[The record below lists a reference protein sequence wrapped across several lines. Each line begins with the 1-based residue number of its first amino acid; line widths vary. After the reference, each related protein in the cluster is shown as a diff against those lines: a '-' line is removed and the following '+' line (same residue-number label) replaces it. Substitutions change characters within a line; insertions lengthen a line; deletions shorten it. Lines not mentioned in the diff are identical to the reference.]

1 MARITRNKAAEIL
14 GLSRQTISNYI
25 EQGLIGSCV
34 GEHGILYVNS
44 EDVEKYAQKY
54 KMLAANEKMIDD
66 KLKEVEAHK
75 RAINIELTE
84 LRNRA
89 TANGKLTANA
99 VGMLF
104 GVINAISYLNITP
117 KLSYRES
124 QMLKDIINGMTYD
137 ELSFKYDL
145 TTARIRQIIDK
156 TCNKLTYNENATI
169 ADIATN
175 QDMRI
180 VIDGLK
186 KKLKAVQTSYDE
198 YRRAKDDVPT
208 NGAVLPPL
216 ILGKDV
222 NDCDFP
228 VRILNMFRG
237 YNVYTVGDLL
247 RKFHGKSDLAKIRNL
262 GKKSVYIILD
272 FIEENNLCF
281 KQDGESDEDF
291 YIRLN
296 NNLSNK
302 KMKKMIKKVLGFVT
316 IGNVSVLLVAMI
328 GVFYL
333 FTKRFEPAI
342 LCMFLAIAVWFIDFL
357 FRKCDEALELAEKS
371 NDNESDAIQTTIWAY
386 DELHLE
392 MQRHRLTAI
401 QGMKYK
407 NKAEFMQ
414 RKKSLTQYLKYSD
427 AIDNLYEQ
435 EVERLHKM
443 EKEIEKKNNNGKEQG
458 TDSETETAKSE

>member
-66 KLKEVEAHK
+66 KLKEVESHK
-75 RAINIELTE
+75 RAINVELTE

-89 TANGKLTANA
+89 TANGKLAANA

-104 GVINAISYLNITP
+104 GVINTMSYLNITP

-145 TTARIRQIIDK
+145 TTARIRQIVEK
-156 TCNKLTYNENATI
+156 TCNKLTYNENAAI

-175 QDMRI
+175 QDLRI

-198 YRRAKDDVPT
+198 YRRAKGDVPIS
-208 NGAVLPPL
+208 GAVLPPL

-262 GKKSVYIILD
+262 GKKSIYIILD
-272 FIEENNLCF
+272 FIEENNLSF

-296 NNLSNK
+296 NLMNK
-302 KMKKMIKKVLGFVT
+302 KH
-316 IGNVSVLLVAMI
+316 
-328 GVFYL
+328 
-333 FTKRFEPAI
+333 E
-342 LCMFLAIAVWFIDFL
+342 
-357 FRKCDEALELAEKS
+357 E
-371 NDNESDAIQTTIWAY
+371 ND
-386 DELHLE
+386 
-392 MQRHRLTAI
+392 
-401 QGMKYK
+401 
-407 NKAEFMQ
+407 
-414 RKKSLTQYLKYSD
+414 
-427 AIDNLYEQ
+427 
-435 EVERLHKM
+435 
-443 EKEIEKKNNNGKEQG
+443 
-458 TDSETETAKSE
+458 

>member
-75 RAINIELTE
+75 RAINVELTE

-89 TANGKLTANA
+89 TASGKLAANA

-104 GVINAISYLNITP
+104 GVINTMSYLNITP

-124 QMLKDIINGMTYD
+124 KMLKDIINGMTYD

-145 TTARIRQIIDK
+145 TATRIKQIVDK

-175 QDMRI
+175 QDLRI

-186 KKLKAVQTSYDE
+186 KKLKAVQTSYNE
-198 YRRAKDDVPT
+198 YRRAKGDVPIS
-208 NGAVLPPL
+208 GAVLPPL

-228 VRILNMFRG
+228 VRILNMFKS
-237 YNVYTVGDLL
+237 YNVYTIGDLL
-247 RKFHGKSDLAKIRNL
+247 RKFHGKSDIAKIRNL
-262 GKKSVYIILD
+262 GKKSIWIILD
-272 FIEENNLCF
+272 FIEENNLSF
-281 KQDGESDEDF
+281 KQYGESDEEF
-291 YIRLN
+291 NIRLN
-296 NNLSNK
+296 NLMNK
-302 KMKKMIKKVLGFVT
+302 KH
-316 IGNVSVLLVAMI
+316 
-328 GVFYL
+328 
-333 FTKRFEPAI
+333 E
-342 LCMFLAIAVWFIDFL
+342 
-357 FRKCDEALELAEKS
+357 E
-371 NDNESDAIQTTIWAY
+371 ND
-386 DELHLE
+386 
-392 MQRHRLTAI
+392 
-401 QGMKYK
+401 
-407 NKAEFMQ
+407 
-414 RKKSLTQYLKYSD
+414 
-427 AIDNLYEQ
+427 
-435 EVERLHKM
+435 
-443 EKEIEKKNNNGKEQG
+443 
-458 TDSETETAKSE
+458 

>member
-66 KLKEVEAHK
+66 KLKEIEAHK
-75 RAINIELTE
+75 RAINVELTE

-89 TANGKLTANA
+89 TANGKLAANA

-145 TTARIRQIIDK
+145 TTARIRQIIYK
-156 TCNKLTYNENATI
+156 TCNKLTYNENAAI

-175 QDMRI
+175 QDLRI

-198 YRRAKDDVPT
+198 YRRAKGDVPIKWGST
-208 NGAVLPPL
+208 SSPL

-228 VRILNMFRG
+228 VRILNMFKS
-237 YNVYTVGDLL
+237 YNVYTIGDLL
-247 RKFHGKSDLAKIRNL
+247 RKFHGKSDIAKIRNL
-262 GKKSVYIILD
+262 GKKSIYIILD
-272 FIEENNLCF
+272 FIEENNLSF

-302 KMKKMIKKVLGFVT
+302 KH
-316 IGNVSVLLVAMI
+316 
-328 GVFYL
+328 
-333 FTKRFEPAI
+333 E
-342 LCMFLAIAVWFIDFL
+342 
-357 FRKCDEALELAEKS
+357 E
-371 NDNESDAIQTTIWAY
+371 ND
-386 DELHLE
+386 
-392 MQRHRLTAI
+392 
-401 QGMKYK
+401 
-407 NKAEFMQ
+407 
-414 RKKSLTQYLKYSD
+414 
-427 AIDNLYEQ
+427 
-435 EVERLHKM
+435 
-443 EKEIEKKNNNGKEQG
+443 
-458 TDSETETAKSE
+458 

>member
-75 RAINIELTE
+75 RAINVELTE

-89 TANGKLTANA
+89 TANGKLAANA

-104 GVINAISYLNITP
+104 GVINTMSYLNITP

-145 TTARIRQIIDK
+145 TTARIRQIVEK
-156 TCNKLTYNENATI
+156 TCNKLTYNENAAI

-175 QDMRI
+175 QDLRI

-198 YRRAKDDVPT
+198 YRRAKGDVPIS
-208 NGAVLPPL
+208 GAVLPPL

-228 VRILNMFRG
+228 VRILNMFKS
-237 YNVYTVGDLL
+237 YNVYTIGDLL
-247 RKFHGKSDLAKIRNL
+247 RKFHGKSDIAKIRNL

-272 FIEENNLCF
+272 FIEENNLSF

-302 KMKKMIKKVLGFVT
+302 KH
-316 IGNVSVLLVAMI
+316 
-328 GVFYL
+328 
-333 FTKRFEPAI
+333 E
-342 LCMFLAIAVWFIDFL
+342 
-357 FRKCDEALELAEKS
+357 E
-371 NDNESDAIQTTIWAY
+371 ND
-386 DELHLE
+386 
-392 MQRHRLTAI
+392 
-401 QGMKYK
+401 
-407 NKAEFMQ
+407 
-414 RKKSLTQYLKYSD
+414 
-427 AIDNLYEQ
+427 
-435 EVERLHKM
+435 
-443 EKEIEKKNNNGKEQG
+443 
-458 TDSETETAKSE
+458 

>member
-1 MARITRNKAAEIL
+1 MARITRSKAAEIL

-44 EDVEKYAQKY
+44 EDVEKYAEKY

-75 RAINIELTE
+75 RAINVELTE

-89 TANGKLTANA
+89 TANGKLAANA

-104 GVINAISYLNITP
+104 GVINAMSYLDITP

-124 QMLKDIINGMTYD
+124 KMLKDIINGMTYD

-145 TTARIRQIIDK
+145 ISARIRQIVEK
-156 TCNKLTYNENATI
+156 TCNKLTYNEDATI

-175 QDMRI
+175 QDLRI

-198 YRRAKDDVPT
+198 YRRAKGDKPIS
-208 NGAVLPPL
+208 GAVLPPL

-228 VRILNMFRG
+228 VRILNMFKS
-237 YNVYTVGDLL
+237 YNVYTIGDLL
-247 RKFHGKSDLAKIRNL
+247 RKFHGKSDIAKIRNL
-262 GKKSVYIILD
+262 GKKSIWIILD
-272 FIEENNLCF
+272 FIEENNLSF
-281 KQDGESDEDF
+281 KQNGESDEDF

-296 NNLSNK
+296 NLMNK
-302 KMKKMIKKVLGFVT
+302 KH
-316 IGNVSVLLVAMI
+316 
-328 GVFYL
+328 
-333 FTKRFEPAI
+333 E
-342 LCMFLAIAVWFIDFL
+342 
-357 FRKCDEALELAEKS
+357 E
-371 NDNESDAIQTTIWAY
+371 ND
-386 DELHLE
+386 
-392 MQRHRLTAI
+392 
-401 QGMKYK
+401 
-407 NKAEFMQ
+407 
-414 RKKSLTQYLKYSD
+414 
-427 AIDNLYEQ
+427 
-435 EVERLHKM
+435 
-443 EKEIEKKNNNGKEQG
+443 
-458 TDSETETAKSE
+458 

>member
-75 RAINIELTE
+75 RAINVELTE

-89 TANGKLTANA
+89 TASGKLAANA

-124 QMLKDIINGMTYD
+124 KMLKDIINGMTYD

-145 TTARIRQIIDK
+145 TAGRIKQIVDK

-175 QDMRI
+175 QDLRI

-198 YRRAKDDVPT
+198 YRRAKGDVPIS
-208 NGAVLPPL
+208 GAVLPPL

-228 VRILNMFRG
+228 VRILNMFKS
-237 YNVYTVGDLL
+237 YNVYTIGDLL
-247 RKFHGKSDLAKIRNL
+247 RKFHGKSDIAKIRNL
-262 GKKSVYIILD
+262 GKKSIWIILD
-272 FIEENNLCF
+272 FIEENNLSF

-296 NNLSNK
+296 NNLSN
-302 KMKKMIKKVLGFVT
+302 
-316 IGNVSVLLVAMI
+316 
-328 GVFYL
+328 
-333 FTKRFEPAI
+333 
-342 LCMFLAIAVWFIDFL
+342 
-357 FRKCDEALELAEKS
+357 RKHEE
-371 NDNESDAIQTTIWAY
+371 ND
-386 DELHLE
+386 
-392 MQRHRLTAI
+392 
-401 QGMKYK
+401 
-407 NKAEFMQ
+407 
-414 RKKSLTQYLKYSD
+414 
-427 AIDNLYEQ
+427 
-435 EVERLHKM
+435 
-443 EKEIEKKNNNGKEQG
+443 
-458 TDSETETAKSE
+458 

>member
-14 GLSRQTISNYI
+14 GLSRQAISNYI

-75 RAINIELTE
+75 RAINVELTE

-89 TANGKLTANA
+89 TASGKLAANA

-104 GVINAISYLNITP
+104 GVINTMSYLNITP

-124 QMLKDIINGMTYD
+124 KMLKDIINGMTYD

-145 TTARIRQIIDK
+145 TAGRIKQIVDK
-156 TCNKLTYNENATI
+156 TCNKLTYNENAAI

-175 QDMRI
+175 QDLRI

-198 YRRAKDDVPT
+198 YRRAKGDVPIS
-208 NGAVLPPL
+208 GAVLPPL

-228 VRILNMFRG
+228 VRILNMFKS

-262 GKKSVYIILD
+262 GKKSVWIILD

-302 KMKKMIKKVLGFVT
+302 KH
-316 IGNVSVLLVAMI
+316 
-328 GVFYL
+328 
-333 FTKRFEPAI
+333 E
-342 LCMFLAIAVWFIDFL
+342 
-357 FRKCDEALELAEKS
+357 E
-371 NDNESDAIQTTIWAY
+371 ND
-386 DELHLE
+386 
-392 MQRHRLTAI
+392 
-401 QGMKYK
+401 
-407 NKAEFMQ
+407 
-414 RKKSLTQYLKYSD
+414 
-427 AIDNLYEQ
+427 
-435 EVERLHKM
+435 
-443 EKEIEKKNNNGKEQG
+443 
-458 TDSETETAKSE
+458 

>member
-34 GEHGILYVNS
+34 GEHGIVYVNS

-75 RAINIELTE
+75 RAINVELTE

-89 TANGKLTANA
+89 TANGKLAANA

-104 GVINAISYLNITP
+104 GVINTMSYLNITP

-145 TTARIRQIIDK
+145 TTARIRQIVEK
-156 TCNKLTYNENATI
+156 TCNKLTYNENAAI

-175 QDMRI
+175 QDLRI

-198 YRRAKDDVPT
+198 YRRAKGDVPIS
-208 NGAVLPPL
+208 GAVLPPL

-228 VRILNMFRG
+228 VRILNMFKS
-237 YNVYTVGDLL
+237 YNVYTIGDLL
-247 RKFHGKSDLAKIRNL
+247 RKFHGKSDIAKIRNL
-262 GKKSVYIILD
+262 GKKSIYIILD
-272 FIEENNLCF
+272 FIEENNLSF

-296 NNLSNK
+296 NLMNK
-302 KMKKMIKKVLGFVT
+302 KH
-316 IGNVSVLLVAMI
+316 
-328 GVFYL
+328 
-333 FTKRFEPAI
+333 E
-342 LCMFLAIAVWFIDFL
+342 
-357 FRKCDEALELAEKS
+357 E
-371 NDNESDAIQTTIWAY
+371 ND
-386 DELHLE
+386 
-392 MQRHRLTAI
+392 
-401 QGMKYK
+401 
-407 NKAEFMQ
+407 
-414 RKKSLTQYLKYSD
+414 
-427 AIDNLYEQ
+427 
-435 EVERLHKM
+435 
-443 EKEIEKKNNNGKEQG
+443 
-458 TDSETETAKSE
+458 

>member
-1 MARITRNKAAEIL
+1 MARITRSKAAEML

-54 KMLAANEKMIDD
+54 KMIAANEKMIDD

-75 RAINIELTE
+75 RAINVELTE

-89 TANGKLTANA
+89 TANGKLAANA

-104 GVINAISYLNITP
+104 GVINTMSYLNITP

-145 TTARIRQIIDK
+145 TTARIRQIVEK
-156 TCNKLTYNENATI
+156 TCNKLTYNENAAI
-169 ADIATN
+169 VDIATN
-175 QDMRI
+175 QDLRI

-198 YRRAKDDVPT
+198 YRRAKGDVPIS
-208 NGAVLPPL
+208 GAVLPPL

-228 VRILNMFRG
+228 VRILNMFKS
-237 YNVYTVGDLL
+237 YNVYTIGDLL
-247 RKFHGKSDLAKIRNL
+247 RKFHGKSDIAKIRNL
-262 GKKSVYIILD
+262 GKKSIYIILD
-272 FIEENNLCF
+272 FIEENNLSF

-296 NNLSNK
+296 NLMNK
-302 KMKKMIKKVLGFVT
+302 KH
-316 IGNVSVLLVAMI
+316 
-328 GVFYL
+328 
-333 FTKRFEPAI
+333 E
-342 LCMFLAIAVWFIDFL
+342 
-357 FRKCDEALELAEKS
+357 E
-371 NDNESDAIQTTIWAY
+371 ND
-386 DELHLE
+386 
-392 MQRHRLTAI
+392 
-401 QGMKYK
+401 
-407 NKAEFMQ
+407 
-414 RKKSLTQYLKYSD
+414 
-427 AIDNLYEQ
+427 
-435 EVERLHKM
+435 
-443 EKEIEKKNNNGKEQG
+443 
-458 TDSETETAKSE
+458 